1 MQIERREGGKEE
13 KEKREEKEKADEAE
27 RSEQERRVE
36 EETGEERKEEVRIIL
51 SKFLKTSVEA

>member
-1 MQIERREGGKEE
+1 MVGKEE

-36 EETGEERKEEVRIIL
+36 EETGEERKEDVRIIL